1 MPDTIH
7 ISYKWDRENFEKLFA
22 SSYAYQFNHSAKR
35 YIGWLFI
42 ALLQLGVVAALKKD
56 SIGLL
61 LFSTIAL
68 FYWYYGKKK
77 IAWLRAGRSFE
88 RSPFKNETIQ
98 IDVSK
103 EGFVIRSQ
111 KSTTRWSWDEVDEVA
126 SLGDDI
132 ILYKHP
138 YAHYIP
144 SSGFSSVEEKS
155 YFKTMAK
162 RYKSTLKG

>member
-7 ISYKWDRENFEKLFA
+7 ISYRWDRGNFEKLFA
-22 SSYAYQFNHSAKR
+22 SSYAYQFNHSSKR

-77 IAWLRAGRSFE
+77 IAFMRASSSFDS
-88 RSPFKNETIQ
+88 SPFKNETIQ
-98 IDVSK
+98 IDASK
-103 EGFVIRSQ
+103 EGIVIHSQ
-111 KSTTRWSWDEVDEVA
+111 KNRTDWRWDEVDDVV

-132 ILYKHP
+132 ILYKYP
-138 YAHYIP
+138 YSHYIP

-162 RYKSTLKG
+162 KYKRTVKG